1 MTIIEHN
8 DTDNLIRGTFFFN
21 YEDEDGVTHP
31 ISGGQFEVEYVD
43 QTEEEL
49 QLFFVLELQ
58 PNFQ

>member
-49 QLFFVLELQ
+49 
-58 PNFQ
+58 